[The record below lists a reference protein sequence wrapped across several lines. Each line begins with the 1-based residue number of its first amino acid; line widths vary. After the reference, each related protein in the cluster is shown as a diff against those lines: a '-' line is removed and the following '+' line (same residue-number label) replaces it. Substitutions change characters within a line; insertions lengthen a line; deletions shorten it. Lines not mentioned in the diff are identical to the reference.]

1 MLKDIICFFLTCL
14 TNGATPRSFLLF
26 LTTISELSRAE
37 AICLSLKP
45 NFLAF
50 FDKKDTNV
58 GDLWFCV

>member
-45 NFLAF
+45 NFLACDF
-50 FDKKDTNV
+50 FLKK
-58 GDLWFCV
+58 